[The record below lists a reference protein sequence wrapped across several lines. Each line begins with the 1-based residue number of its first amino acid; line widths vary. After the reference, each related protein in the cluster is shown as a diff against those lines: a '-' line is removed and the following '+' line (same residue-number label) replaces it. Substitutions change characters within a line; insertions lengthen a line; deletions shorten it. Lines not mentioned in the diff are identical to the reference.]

1 MATTGVV
8 QNARQRVREAVSAD
22 IVAEARRQLAVEGA
36 AALSLRAVAR
46 ELGMAS
52 SAMYRYFPSRDELLT
67 ALIVEGYEA
76 LGEVAEQTAATAG
89 GGGARRFRTVCRAI
103 RRWALDHPHE
113 YALLYGSPIP
123 GYQAPGLTVGPASR
137 ATLVLTGIVLD
148 AYRAGELTA
157 AEDPPLSRAM
167 AAEARPIGQLTM
179 PDVPLPVVARA
190 LVVWT
195 LLFGQISF
203 ELFGRFE
210 GIVQDTEVLFEH
222 AVSVMTTLLGM
233 NPRGAPRPGSPGG
246 GAVRA

>member
-1 MATTGVV
+1 MASTGVV
-8 QNARQRVREAVSAD
+8 QNARQRVRAAVSAD

-67 ALIVEGYEA
+67 ALIVEGYDA
-76 LGEVAEQTAATAG
+76 LGEVAETAATT
-89 GGGARRFRTVCRAI
+89 GGGALRRFRTVCRAI
-103 RRWALDHPHE
+103 RGWALAHPHE

-148 AYRAGELTA
+148 AHRAGELCIPD
-157 AEDPPLSRAM
+157 ESPLPRAVG
-167 AAEARPIGQLTM
+167 ADVRPIGQIAM
-179 PDVPLPVVARA
+179 PGVPLPIVARA
-190 LVVWT
+190 LAVWT

-203 ELFGRFE
+203 ELFGRFD
-210 GIVQDTEVLFEH
+210 GVVRDTEVLFDH
-222 AVSVMTTLLGM
+222 GVSIMASLLGLTQ
-233 NPRGAPRPGSPGG
+233 SKSC
-246 GAVRA
+246 VHT